1 VRLQFFGRWLS
12 IIAVPL
18 SVHAWADVGGANEG
32 VGSSTDQARNLG
44 YEGIDAYEA
53 GRFEEAETK
62 LSAAYR
68 LLTVPSLGLWSARAL
83 MRLGKRAEAEQRY
96 REVLALRLDTGDI
109 AVQQAAQRDAERE
122 LNASSERQ
130 AIAVDVPPPVDSS
143 PASWRPY
150 AYPAWALGLLGFGGF
165 AMAGALARS
174 DERAL
179 SDDCPSATEEATLV
193 GPGVCWKSD
202 ADERRDN
209 YRRAFLLGDVGL
221 VAGVVGAAAGT
232 IVFLASGDGGSAR
245 TERWAAGLSLGAIG
259 VVGLM
264 SFVGVGLNARN
275 RENQLERCT
284 PNCSQ
289 GLLDAVDTR
298 YAAASISAGVG
309 LLALGGAT
317 WVLLAGSDDVESPDT
332 SVSFGATPAGGTLSL
347 SQRF

>member
-1 VRLQFFGRWLS
+1 VQFFGRWLA
-12 IIAVPL
+12 IVAVQL
-18 SVHAWADVGGANEG
+18 SVHGWAGVGWANEG
-32 VGSSTDQARNLG
+32 VDDSRDQARTLG

-53 GRFEEAETK
+53 GRFDEADAK

-96 REVLALRLDTGDI
+96 REVLALPLDTGDV

-122 LNASSERQ
+122 LNASIEHQ
-130 AIAVDVPPPVDSS
+130 AIALDVPPPVDSAR
-143 PASWRPY
+143 ASWRPY
-150 AYPAWALGLLGFGGF
+150 AYPAWAIGALGFGGF
-165 AMAGALARS
+165 ALAGALARS
-174 DERAL
+174 DEHAL
-179 SDDCPSATEEATLV
+179 SDDCPLATDIVNLV
-193 GPGVCWKSD
+193 GPGVCLTSE

-209 YRRAFLLGDVGL
+209 YERAFQLADIGL
-221 VAGVVGAAAGT
+221 VAGVAGAAAGT
-232 IVFLASGDGGSAR
+232 IVFLASGEGGPAR

-259 VVGLM
+259 VVGLL

-275 RENQLERCT
+275 REDQLARCT
-284 PNCSQ
+284 PNCSE
-289 GLLDAVDTR
+289 GRLDAVDTR

-317 WVLLAGSDDVESPDT
+317 WVLLAGSDDAENPDA
-332 SVSFGATPAGGTLSL
+332 SVAFAATPAGGTLSL